1 MKKATEAQTDVVTA
15 LPSESHE
22 WDVYVGM
29 HHAILDIQVINKGG
43 VPQSILSAA
52 QRLRWRCGGLIVS
65 ALVSGSSGPCSSP
78 AGTLCCVIG
87 QNT

>member
-29 HHAILDIQVINKGG
+29 HHAILDIQVITEQGRSPSVDFDSNTEFKVE
-43 VPQSILSAA
+43 VP
-52 QRLRWRCGGLIVS
+52 WPHC
-65 ALVSGSSGPCSSP
+65 
-78 AGTLCCVIG
+78 
-87 QNT
+87 